1 MRKFNRKPLMKNK
14 YFIKLIY
21 FVLIGI
27 IANCVISY
35 LARSIGLSV
44 PVDHVGTIL
53 IAILG
58 GPFTGVLV
66 GFFSVLLSTVLAG
79 YGIAVI
85 DIGNAINGAIL
96 GLLVGFLANYGWFK
110 KFWKTVVAGIGI
122 VLIYSIILMLNITYV
137 REALAYPATVPMDF
151 MTTIWFVFL
160 DKMTVVIVVWVFL
173 KLIGTTLLENIAWRK
188 ANLTPPINTQKLGT
202 KLAEIPVMGPVWR
215 KLVRLITIFY
225 LDYIVPLQKDDDTI
239 QSTSQIDTLGEGQYM
254 FNQYRG
260 YSFRL
265 PANIVE
271 WSKVKVQLL
280 IGTIQFAGAN
290 PDLINKETIAKD
302 LNLGIDEVTKRIN
315 KMYNDH
321 LLLLPTDAALQ
332 TVGFG
337 LFYMI
342 IKLKKRVSPE
352 RKREISTM
360 IRDNDYICTSFET
373 KGDYDFF
380 MGAHIISID
389 NLYKN
394 VLKSLYNLP
403 ELEELTLL
411 PVQRMLRQ
419 ERMNHW
425 DMKNEFWRETAIIN
439 GEFEKLEKIQK
450 VLDKTD
456 LQIIQSMMKKKD
468 IAEYL
473 NVGFLS
479 KKRESGEKL
488 LHVLDEKRLFVCPVF
503 LNWMKLNYQPYFFA
517 VKFND
522 KMDSDRKIVLADEL
536 VENYPEFNI
545 ALQVSD
551 TSYDLFLGTYQ
562 GLSDIKDVK
571 GILQSVDEIVKVS
584 EMVAT
589 KQHRMW
595 TVKMEEKNWGEC
607 VMMWE

>member
-1 MRKFNRKPLMKNK
+1 MKNK
-14 YFIKLIY
+14 YFIKLIC
-21 FVLIGI
+21 FVLTGM

-35 LARSIGLSV
+35 LARSIGLPI
-44 PVDHVGTIL
+44 PVDHIGTIL

-58 GPFTGVLV
+58 GPFAGGLA
-66 GFFSVLLSTVLAG
+66 GLLSVLLSSVLAVNSV
-79 YGIAVI
+79 AVI

-110 KFWKTVVAGIGI
+110 EFRKTVVAGIGI
-122 VLIYSIILMLNITYV
+122 VLIYSIILMLNIAYV
-137 REALAYPATVPMDF
+137 REAFAYPAAVSRDF

-160 DKMTVVIVVWVFL
+160 DKMTSVIVVWVFL

-202 KLAEIPVMGPVWR
+202 KLAEIPVIGPVWK

-225 LDYIVPLQKDDDTI
+225 LDYIVPLQKSDDAT

-265 PANIVE
+265 PANIAE

-290 PDLINKETIAKD
+290 HDLINRETIAKD
-302 LNLGIDEVTKRIN
+302 LNLGIDEVTKRVN
-315 KMYNDH
+315 KMYDDH

-332 TVGFG
+332 TIGFG
-337 LFYMI
+337 LFYMVV
-342 IKLKKRVSPE
+342 KLKKNVSPE
-352 RKREISTM
+352 RKHEISIM

-394 VLKSLYNLP
+394 VLKSLYALP

-419 ERMNHW
+419 ERINHW
-425 DMKNEFWRETAIIN
+425 DMKNEFWRETAIID

-456 LQIIQSMMKKKD
+456 LQIIQTMMEKKD
-468 IAEYL
+468 ITEYL

-517 VKFND
+517 VKFSD
-522 KMDSDRKIVLADEL
+522 KMDSDRKMVLADEL

-551 TSYDLFLGTYQ
+551 TSYDLFLGAYQ

-571 GILQSVDEIVKVS
+571 AILQSVDEIVKVS

>member
-1 MRKFNRKPLMKNK
+1 MQKLNRKTQMKNK
-14 YFIKLIY
+14 YGIKLIY
-21 FVLIGI
+21 FVVTGI
-27 IANCVISY
+27 IANCILSY
-35 LARSIGLSV
+35 LARSLNLPV
-44 PVDHVGTIL
+44 PVDHIATIL
-53 IAILG
+53 VAILG
-58 GPFTGVLV
+58 GPFAGVLV
-66 GFFSVLLSTVLAG
+66 GFFSALLSSLLTG
-79 YGIAVI
+79 YGMTVI
-85 DIGNAINGAIL
+85 LIGNSINGAIL
-96 GLLVGFLANYGWFK
+96 GLLVGFFANYGWFK
-110 KFWKTVVAGIGI
+110 EFLKTVIAGIC
-122 VLIYSIILMLNITYV
+122 V
-137 REALAYPATVPMDF
+137 ALAYSFVLALTLMCVKDAAAAPGDCMATVC
-151 MTTIWFVFL
+151 FVFVEKIL
-160 DKMTVVIVVWVFL
+160 SVILVWVFL
-173 KLIGTTLLENIAWRK
+173 KLIGTALLENIAWRK

-202 KLAEIPVMGPVWR
+202 KLAEIPVIGPVWR

-225 LDYIVPLQKDDDTI
+225 LDYIVPLQKSDDTT
-239 QSTSQIDTLGEGQYM
+239 QSTSQINASAEGQYM

-302 LNLGIDEVTKRIN
+302 LNLEIDEVTKRIN
-315 KMYNDH
+315 KMYSDH

-332 TVGFG
+332 TIGFG
-337 LFYMI
+337 LFYMMV
-342 IKLKKRVSPE
+342 KLKKNVSPE
-352 RKREISTM
+352 RKHEISTM

-380 MGAHIISID
+380 LGAHIISID

-394 VLKSLYNLP
+394 VLKSLYDLS

-419 ERMNHW
+419 ERINHW
-425 DMKNEFWRETAIIN
+425 DMKNDFWRETAIID

-468 IAEYL
+468 ITEYL

-522 KMDSDRKIVLADEL
+522 KMDSDRKMVLADEL

-551 TSYDLFLGTYQ
+551 TSYDLFLGTYK

-571 GILQSVDEIVKVS
+571 KILQSVDEIVKVS

>member
-1 MRKFNRKPLMKNK
+1 MQKLKRKAQVKDK
-14 YFIKLIY
+14 YGIKLVY
-21 FVLIGI
+21 LVVTGI
-27 IANCVISY
+27 VVNCILSY
-35 LARSIGLSV
+35 LAGSLNSPI
-44 PVDHVGTIL
+44 PVDHIATIL
-53 IAILG
+53 VAILG
-58 GPFTGVLV
+58 GPVAGVLV
-66 GFFSVLLSTVLAG
+66 GFFSALLSSLLAG
-79 YGIAVI
+79 YGITVVH
-85 DIGNAINGAIL
+85 IGNSINGAIL
-96 GLLVGFLANYGWFK
+96 GLLVGFFASYGWFK
-110 KFWKTVVAGIGI
+110 EFLKTVIVGICA
-122 VLIYSIILMLNITYV
+122 
-137 REALAYPATVPMDF
+137 ALAYSFVLALTIMCVKDAAAVPGSCMVTVCF
-151 MTTIWFVFL
+151 AFL
-160 DKMTVVIVVWVFL
+160 DKILSVILVWVFL
-173 KLIGTTLLENIAWRK
+173 KLIGTALLENIAWRK

-202 KLAEIPVMGPVWR
+202 KLAEIPVIGPIWK

-225 LDYIVPLQKDDDTI
+225 LDYIVPLQKSDDTT
-239 QSTSQIDTLGEGQYM
+239 QSTSQTDTLEEGQYM

-265 PANIVE
+265 PANIAE

-302 LNLGIDEVTKRIN
+302 LNLGIDEVTKRVN

-332 TVGFG
+332 TIGFG

-342 IKLKKRVSPE
+342 IKLKGSVSSE
-352 RKREISTM
+352 RKEEISNM

-380 MGAHIISID
+380 VGAHIVSLD

-394 VLKSLYNLP
+394 VLKSLYALP

-411 PVQRMLRQ
+411 PIQRMLRQ
-419 ERMNHW
+419 ERINHW
-425 DMKNEFWRETAIIN
+425 DMKNEFWRETAIID

-450 VLDKTD
+450 LLDKTD

-468 IAEYL
+468 VTEYL

-479 KKRESGEKL
+479 KRKESGEKL
-488 LHVLDEKRLFVCPVF
+488 LRVLDEKRLFACPVF

-517 VKFND
+517 VKFDN
-522 KMDSDRKIVLADEL
+522 KMDSDRKMALADEL

-545 ALQVSD
+545 ALQVND

-571 GILQSVDEIVKVS
+571 GILQSVDEIVEVK
-584 EMVAT
+584 EMAAT
-589 KQHRMW
+589 RQHRMW
-595 TVKMEEKNWGEC
+595 TIKLEEKNWGEC